1 MQNRDLPVRDH
12 CVGCPSLEAALK
24 SPNKYGF
31 ETRLDLARCAFR
43 YCKHPGEETK
53 GSSDEAEESLCG
65 FGQMIFKA
73 DAIAGAVK
81 YLGIS
86 EIEAENFLGYTDTQG

>member
-24 SPNKYGF
+24 SPNK
-31 ETRLDLARCAFR
+31 